1 MFTTV
6 FTNHISRWAEDLI
19 FYSSAEAGFCRLADA
34 YATGS
39 SLMPNVR
46 HFPYC
51 SIYEAKLTLLP

>member
-46 HFPYC
+46 RIPY
-51 SIYEAKLTLLP
+51 PF